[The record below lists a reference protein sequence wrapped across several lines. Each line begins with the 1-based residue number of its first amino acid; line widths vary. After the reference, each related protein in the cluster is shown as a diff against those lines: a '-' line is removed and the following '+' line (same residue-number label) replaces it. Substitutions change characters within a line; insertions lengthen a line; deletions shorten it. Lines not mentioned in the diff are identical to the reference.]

1 LRVLVVGGGGREH
14 AIVRA
19 LARSPQRPEVLCAPG
34 NPGIARDARVV
45 PEPDPSLA
53 DLVVVGPEAPLVDG
67 IADRC
72 AAAGVPCFGPIAAAA
87 RLEGSKAFAKE
98 VMAAA
103 GVPTARAE
111 SFTDPRAAVAALDD
125 FGPPWVVKADGLAA
139 GKGVTVTGDHAAA
152 RAAVEAALVG
162 RVHGDAGATILLEE
176 FLEGPEASVFAV
188 TDGRTVLPLAPARDH
203 KRVGD
208 GDTGPNTGGMGAF
221 SPLPDVDD
229 DLVEEVRRTVLEP
242 TVAEL
247 ARRGARYQGLLYAGL
262 TLTAD
267 GPRVLEFNCRFG
279 DPETQV
285 ILPRMTSDLADL
297 AWTAA
302 EGTLS
307 GCKVSWDPRAC
318 VTVVLAAGGY
328 PGSYRT
334 GLEIGGLQEAAARP
348 STRPGGS
355 APLAGGCSGSPPLAT
370 TWPTPGPAPT
380 RPPSWSGSTAS
391 TTGGTSPP
399 CYRRDSSYGC
409 TRWVICNLTS
419 GRRSCPTAGSPSW
432 SASPTPPRRRWPG
445 RSPT

>member
-1 LRVLVVGGGGREH
+1 MRIAVVGSGGREH
-14 AIVRA
+14 ALLVT
-19 LARSPQRPEVLCAPG
+19 LAQSPDVERLFAVPG
-34 NPGIARDARVV
+34 NAGTAQVAENVPGLSVTDAAGLAGFAEDQRV
-45 PEPDPSLA
+45 
-53 DLVVVGPEAPLVDG
+53 DLTIVGPEQPLV
-67 IADRC
+67 
-72 AAAGVPCFGPIAAAA
+72 AGVADEFLDRGLPVFGPTATAA
-87 RLEGSKAFAKE
+87 RIEGSKAFAKE

-103 GVPTARAE
+103 GVPTARSEA
-111 SFTDPRAAVAALDD
+111 FTEPAAALAALDD

-139 GKGVTVTGDHAAA
+139 GKGVTVTGDRDAAV
-152 RAAVEAALVG
+152 AAVEAALVG
-162 RVHGDAGATILLEE
+162 GVHGPAGATILLEE
-176 FLEGPEASVFAV
+176 HLTGPEASVFAV

-229 DLVEEVRRTVLEP
+229 DLVELVRRTVLEP

-297 AWTAA
+297 TWTAA
-302 EGTLS
+302 EGTLA

-318 VTVVLAAGGY
+318 VTVVMAAGGY

-334 GLEIGGLQEAAARP
+334 GLEIEGLAAAAARP
-348 STRPGGS
+348 GVRLFHAGTAAGPDGRVRT
-355 APLAGGCSGSPPLAT
+355 AGGRVLGVTALGDDLADARARAYQAT
-370 TWPTPGPAPT
+370 ELIRFDGAH
-380 RPPSWSGSTAS
+380 
-391 TTGGTSPP
+391 
-399 CYRRDSSYGC
+399 YRRDIAAA
-409 TRWVICNLTS
+409 VL
-419 GRRSCPTAGSPSW
+419 P
-432 SASPTPPRRRWPG
+432 
-445 RSPT
+445 

>member
-1 LRVLVVGGGGREH
+1 MRIAVVGNGGREH
-14 AIVRA
+14 ALLTT
-19 LARSPQRPEVLCAPG
+19 LAQSPDVERLFAVPG
-34 NPGIARDARVV
+34 NAGTAQVAENVPGVGATDAAG
-45 PEPDPSLA
+45 LA
-53 DLVVVGPEAPLVDG
+53 DVAERQRVDLTIIGPELPLV
-67 IADRC
+67 
-72 AAAGVPCFGPIAAAA
+72 AGVADEFLDRGLPVFGPTAAAA
-87 RLEGSKAFAKE
+87 RIEGSKAFAKE

-103 GVPTARAE
+103 GVPTARSA
-111 SFTDPRAAVAALDD
+111 SFTDPAAALAALDD

-139 GKGVTVTGDHAAA
+139 GKGVTVTTDPAAA

-162 RVHGDAGATILLEE
+162 GIHGEAGNTILLEE
-176 FLEGPEASVFAV
+176 YLEGPEASVFAV
-188 TDGRTVLPLAPARDH
+188 TDGRTVLTLAPARDH

-229 DLVEEVRRTVLEP
+229 ELVDEVRRTILEP

-297 AWTAA
+297 AWAVA

-334 GLEIGGLQEAAARP
+334 GLEIEGLAEAAARP
-348 STRPGGS
+348 GVQLFHAGTALDRAGRVRTMGGRVLGVT
-355 APLAGGCSGSPPLAT
+355 ALGDDLADARSRAYEAAGLVRFGGVH
-370 TWPTPGPAPT
+370 
-380 RPPSWSGSTAS
+380 
-391 TTGGTSPP
+391 
-399 CYRRDSSYGC
+399 YRRDIAA
-409 TRWVICNLTS
+409 VL
-419 GRRSCPTAGSPSW
+419 A
-432 SASPTPPRRRWPG
+432 
-445 RSPT
+445 

>member
-1 LRVLVVGGGGREH
+1 MKVLVIGSGGREH
-14 AIVRA
+14 ALA
-19 LARSPQRPEVLCAPG
+19 LALSRDPEVSEVHAAPG
-34 NPGIARDARVV
+34 NPGIAAVAELHNVKADDGTAVA
-45 PEPDPSLA
+45 DLA
-53 DLVVVGPEAPLVDG
+53 EGLGIDLVVIGPEAPLV
-67 IADRC
+67 
-72 AAAGVPCFGPIAAAA
+72 AGVADVVRARGIDCFGPSAEAA

-103 GVPTARAE
+103 GVPTARSAA
-111 SFTDPRAAVAALDD
+111 FTDPVAAVAALDD

-139 GKGVTVTGDHAAA
+139 GKGVTVTGDPAAA
-152 RAAVEAALVG
+152 RAAIEAALVG
-162 RVHGDAGATILLEE
+162 GIHGEAGATILLEE
-176 FLEGPEASVFAV
+176 YLEGPEASVFAV
-188 TDGRTVLPLAPARDH
+188 TDGRSVLPLAPARDH

-229 DLVEEVRRTVLEP
+229 DLVDEVRRTILEP

-247 ARRGARYQGLLYAGL
+247 ARRGSRYQGLLYAGL

-297 AWTAA
+297 AWGVA

-318 VTVVLAAGGY
+318 VVVVLAAGGY

-334 GLEIGGLQEAAARP
+334 GLEVEGLPEAAAL
-348 STRPGGS
+348 PGVHLFHAGT
-355 APLAGGCSGSPPLAT
+355 ALGPDGRVRTAGGRVLGVTALGDDLADARSRAYEAA
-370 TWPTPGPAPT
+370 GLV
-380 RPPSWSGSTAS
+380 RF
-391 TTGGTSPP
+391 GGAH
-399 CYRRDSSYGC
+399 YRRDIAA
-409 TRWVICNLTS
+409 VL
-419 GRRSCPTAGSPSW
+419 P
-432 SASPTPPRRRWPG
+432 
-445 RSPT
+445 

>member
-1 LRVLVVGGGGREH
+1 MRIAVVGSGGREH
-14 AIVRA
+14 ALLTT
-19 LARSPQRPEVLCAPG
+19 LAQSPDVDRLFAVPG
-34 NPGIARDARVV
+34 NAGTAEVAENVPGVGTTDAAG
-45 PEPDPSLA
+45 LA
-53 DLVVVGPEAPLVDG
+53 DLAERKRVDLTIIGPELPLV
-67 IADRC
+67 
-72 AAAGVPCFGPIAAAA
+72 AGVADEFLDRGLPVFGPTAAAA
-87 RLEGSKAFAKE
+87 RIEGSKAFAKE

-103 GVPTARAE
+103 GVPTARSA
-111 SFTDPRAAVAALDD
+111 SFTDPVAAVGALDD
-125 FGPPWVVKADGLAA
+125 YGPPWVVKADGLAA
-139 GKGVTVTGDHAAA
+139 GKGVTVTDDPAAA
-152 RAAVEAALVG
+152 RAAIEAALVG
-162 RVHGDAGATILLEE
+162 GVHGEAGATILLEE
-176 FLEGPEASVFAV
+176 YLEGPEASVFAV
-188 TDGRTVLPLAPARDH
+188 TDGRSVLPLAPARDH

-229 DLVEEVRRTVLEP
+229 DLVEHVRRTVLEP

-334 GLEIGGLQEAAARP
+334 GLEVGGLQEAAARP
-348 STRPGGS
+348 GVHLFHAGTALGPDGRVRT
-355 APLAGGCSGSPPLAT
+355 AGGRVLGV
-370 TWPTPGPAPT
+370 
-380 RPPSWSGSTAS
+380 TAL
-391 TTGGTSPP
+391 GDDLDDARARAYQAAELIRFDGVH
-399 CYRRDSSYGC
+399 YRRDIAA
-409 TRWVICNLTS
+409 VL
-419 GRRSCPTAGSPSW
+419 P
-432 SASPTPPRRRWPG
+432 
-445 RSPT
+445 

>member
-1 LRVLVVGGGGREH
+1 MRIAVVGSGGREH
-14 AIVRA
+14 ALLTT
-19 LARSPQRPEVLCAPG
+19 LAQSPDVDRLFAVPG
-34 NPGIARDARVV
+34 NAGTAEVAENVPGIGPTDAAG
-45 PEPDPSLA
+45 LA
-53 DLVVVGPEAPLVDG
+53 DLAERKRVDLTIIGPELPLV
-67 IADRC
+67 
-72 AAAGVPCFGPIAAAA
+72 AGVADEFLDRGLPVFGPTAAAA
-87 RLEGSKAFAKE
+87 RSEGSKAFAKE

-103 GVPTARAE
+103 GVPTARSA
-111 SFTDPRAAVAALDD
+111 SFTDPAAAVAALDD

-139 GKGVTVTGDHAAA
+139 GKGVTVTDDHAAA

-162 RVHGDAGATILLEE
+162 GIHGEAGATILLEE
-176 FLEGPEASVFAV
+176 YLEGPEASVFAV

-229 DLVEEVRRTVLEP
+229 DLVDQVRRTILEP

-267 GPRVLEFNCRFG
+267 GPKVLEFNCRFG

-297 AWTAA
+297 AWAVA

-318 VTVVLAAGGY
+318 VVVVLAAGGY
-328 PGSYRT
+328 PGAYRT
-334 GLEIGGLQEAAARP
+334 GLEVEGLQEAAALSGVHLFHAGTALDPAGRVR
-348 STRPGGS
+348 T
-355 APLAGGCSGSPPLAT
+355 AGGRVLGVTALGDDLADARSRAYEAA
-370 TWPTPGPAPT
+370 GLV
-380 RPPSWSGSTAS
+380 RF
-391 TTGGTSPP
+391 GGAH
-399 CYRRDSSYGC
+399 YRRDIAA
-409 TRWVICNLTS
+409 VL
-419 GRRSCPTAGSPSW
+419 P
-432 SASPTPPRRRWPG
+432 
-445 RSPT
+445 

>member
-1 LRVLVVGGGGREH
+1 MRIAVVGSGGREH
-14 AIVRA
+14 AL
-19 LARSPQRPEVLCAPG
+19 LATLAHSPEVDRLFAVPG
-34 NPGIARDARVV
+34 NAGTAQVAENVPGVGATDAAGLASFAEAKRV
-45 PEPDPSLA
+45 
-53 DLVVVGPEAPLVDG
+53 DLTIIGPEQPLV
-67 IADRC
+67 
-72 AAAGVPCFGPIAAAA
+72 AGVADEFLDRGLPVFGPTAAAA
-87 RLEGSKAFAKE
+87 RIEGSKAFAKD

-103 GVPTARAE
+103 GVPTARSE
-111 SFTDPRAAVAALDD
+111 SFTDPAAAIAALDD

-162 RVHGDAGATILLEE
+162 KVHGEAGQTILLEE

-229 DLVEEVRRTVLEP
+229 DLVEEI
-242 TVAEL
+242 
-247 ARRGARYQGLLYAGL
+247 RRGARYQGLLYAGL
-262 TLTAD
+262 TLTPA

-297 AWTAA
+297 AWAAA

-318 VTVVLAAGGY
+318 VAVVLASGGY

-334 GLEIGGLQEAAARP
+334 GLEVEGLEAAAARP
-348 STRPGGS
+348 GVHVFHAGTSLDPGGRVRT
-355 APLAGGCSGSPPLAT
+355 AGGRVLGVTALGDTLADAR
-370 TWPTPGPAPT
+370 GRAYQAAELV
-380 RPPSWSGSTAS
+380 RF
-391 TTGGTSPP
+391 GGVH
-399 CYRRDSSYGC
+399 YRRD
-409 TRWVICNLTS
+409 I
-419 GRRSCPTAGSPSW
+419 A
-432 SASPTPPRRRWPG
+432 APPP
-445 RSPT
+445 

>member
-1 LRVLVVGGGGREH
+1 MTMRIAVIGGGGREH
-14 AIVRA
+14 ALLTT
-19 LARSPQRPEVLCAPG
+19 LAQSSDVERLFAVPG
-34 NPGIARDARVV
+34 NAGTAQVAENVPGVGITDAAG
-45 PEPDPSLA
+45 LA
-53 DLVVVGPEAPLVDG
+53 DVAEGRRVDLTIIGPELPLV
-67 IADRC
+67 
-72 AAAGVPCFGPIAAAA
+72 AGVADEFLDRGLPVFGPTAVAA
-87 RLEGSKAFAKE
+87 RIEGSKAFAKE

-103 GVPTARAE
+103 GVPTARSA
-111 SFTDPRAAVAALDD
+111 SFTDPAAAVAALDD

-139 GKGVTVTGDHAAA
+139 GKGVTVTGDRAAA

-162 RVHGDAGATILLEE
+162 GVHGEAGNTILLEE
-176 FLEGPEASVFAV
+176 HLEGPEASVFAV

-229 DLVEEVRRTVLEP
+229 DLVEEVRRTILEP

-297 AWTAA
+297 AWAVA

-318 VTVVLAAGGY
+318 VGVVLAAGGY

-334 GLEIGGLQEAAARP
+334 GLEVEGLQEAAAL
-348 STRPGGS
+348 PGVHLFHAGT
-355 APLAGGCSGSPPLAT
+355 ALDPAGRVRTAGGRVLAV
-370 TWPTPGPAPT
+370 
-380 RPPSWSGSTAS
+380 TALGDDLDDARS
-391 TTGGTSPP
+391 RAYEAAGLVRFGGVH
-399 CYRRDSSYGC
+399 YRRD
-409 TRWVICNLTS
+409 I
-419 GRRSCPTAGSPSW
+419 
-432 SASPTPPRRRWPG
+432 ASVLP
-445 RSPT
+445 